1 MMKLNPDD
9 FDTRFGYAQS
19 GFDWLF
25 TSLNIMATVTCVA
38 LVVALV
44 ILLIWF

>member
-9 FDTRFGYAQS
+9 FDTRFQYAQS

-25 TSLNIMATVTCVA
+25 TTLNVMATVTCVA
-38 LVVALV
+38 LVLSLIV
-44 ILLIWF
+44 ILIRA